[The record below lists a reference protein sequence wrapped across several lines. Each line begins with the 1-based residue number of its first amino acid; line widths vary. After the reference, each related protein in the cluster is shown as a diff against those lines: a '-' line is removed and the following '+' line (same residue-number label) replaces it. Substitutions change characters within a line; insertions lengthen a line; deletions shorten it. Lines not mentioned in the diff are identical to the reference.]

1 VQPFSHIT
9 ISLYAKKALTTDIL
23 IGREEITCE
32 PQHGSYFFETVNYIS
47 WLSVLHEEL
56 DVVLGSTGGH
66 VGEPAIVLTISMSAN
81 ASSSLIVAVNTPNP
95 KPAETAAAERGI
107 TSGAPVEPVVD
118 NRTKISHTLDHAE
131 EAMDTVKTWKST
143 VNVIKCVM
151 DTIGPIADVCP
162 ILFFLALPSQ
172 LFLFS

>member
-1 VQPFSHIT
+1 
-9 ISLYAKKALTTDIL
+9 
-23 IGREEITCE
+23 
-32 PQHGSYFFETVNYIS
+32 
-47 WLSVLHEEL
+47 
-56 DVVLGSTGGH
+56 
-66 VGEPAIVLTISMSAN
+66 VLTISMSAN
-81 ASSSLIVAVNTPNP
+81 ASSSLIVAVNTSNP
-95 KPAETAAAERGI
+95 KPAETADLGNPAAERGI

-162 ILFFLALPSQ
+162 ILFFLALPCQ
-172 LFLFS
+172 LLLFS